1 MSLAKLSIMNF
12 KASFKNY
19 VSLIIS
25 LAFTVLI
32 IFNFFNLMDSSIMES
47 LGKIN
52 SQNIKIVIQC
62 VIVVLSCFMFF
73 FIWYATNVFLTKRK
87 KEIGVY
93 VFMGLTNQ
101 RIGKLY
107 MLETMLIGLV
117 ALVMGIGF
125 GILISQLF
133 TMTLVTISDIE
144 VNLSFEISL
153 SAILWSSL
161 IYFIVYMIFVFK
173 GYINLVRSS
182 VLDMV
187 SANRQNEYVKQNKVI
202 LFLKAILGIIILVLG
217 YYYAI
222 KEGGMETMAN
232 ALLAVILVIIG
243 VYLLFGGFIP
253 LIYQTLASNKRFLY
267 KKQRT
272 LWINQ
277 IIFRMKKNYRTYA
290 IVTVLMICA
299 LTALATGVA
308 MHERCQ
314 MIHDFENV
322 YTYQIFSQQA
332 NLQNEFMQVIEEHN
346 DVQYSSYIEMLQIEG
361 SYASTTHQ
369 KNTFAL
375 IPYSQLKELAQDSHQ
390 AFELKQPQDDEVI
403 DLAHQYILSLITTDE
418 LEDIQ
423 IQNQVYDTIQ
433 RTTVPYLGYLQEQV
447 SFYCVS
453 DEEYERLKSA
463 GASLYVYNYKIENTK
478 MLNASVEDIQQ
489 HQDCAGLI
497 KVDPQN
503 DSNQWIKMLY
513 PVCIFMF
520 MVFIFASGSI
530 IFMKLY
536 NDAFEEKERYRVLRK
551 IGISTKT
558 LKAGVQKEL
567 LLTYIVP
574 FVLMCLSS
582 YFSVHALANM
592 MQTDLLSV
600 NILSVGVIA
609 IFFVVCYG
617 LSVVIYCQNAGIYE
631 KGF

>member
-332 NLQNEFMQVIEEHN
+332 HLQNEFMQVIEEHN

-369 KNTFAL
+369 ENTFAL

-403 DLAHQYILSLITTDE
+403 DLAHQYLLSLITTDE
-418 LEDIQ
+418 LEDVQ

-453 DEEYERLKSA
+453 DDEYERLKSA

-497 KVDPQN
+497 KIDPQN
-503 DSNQWIKMLY
+503 DSNQWIQMLY

-574 FVLMCLSS
+574 FLLMSLSS

-617 LSVVIYCQNAGIYE
+617 LSVVIYCQNAGLYE

>member
-332 NLQNEFMQVIEEHN
+332 HLQNEFMQVIEEHN

-375 IPYSQLKELAQDSHQ
+375 IPYSQLKKLAQDSHQ
-390 AFELKQPQDDEVI
+390 AFELKQPQNDEVI

-497 KVDPQN
+497 KIDPQN
-503 DSNQWIKMLY
+503 DSNQWIQMLY

-574 FVLMCLSS
+574 FLLMSLSS

-617 LSVVIYCQNAGIYE
+617 LSVVIYSQNAGIYE

>member
-107 MLETMLIGLV
+107 MLETVLIGLV

-202 LFLKAILGIIILVLG
+202 LFLKAILGIIILILG

-253 LIYQTLASNKRFLY
+253 LIYQTLASNKKFLY

-299 LTALATGVA
+299 VTALATGVA

-390 AFELKQPQDDEVI
+390 TFELKQPQDDEVI

-418 LEDIQ
+418 LEDVQ

-478 MLNASVEDIQQ
+478 MLNASVNDIQQ

-503 DSNQWIKMLY
+503 DSNQWIQMLY

>member
-107 MLETMLIGLV
+107 MLETVLIGLV

-202 LFLKAILGIIILVLG
+202 LFLKAILGIIILILG

-232 ALLAVILVIIG
+232 ALLAVILVIMG

-253 LIYQTLASNKRFLY
+253 LIYQTLASNKKFLY

-299 LTALATGVA
+299 VTALATGVA

-390 AFELKQPQDDEVI
+390 TFELKQPQDDEVI

-418 LEDIQ
+418 LENVQ

-478 MLNASVEDIQQ
+478 MLNASVNDIQQ

-503 DSNQWIKMLY
+503 DSNQWIQMLY

-617 LSVVIYCQNAGIYE
+617 LSVIIYCQNAGIYE

>member
-153 SAILWSSL
+153 SAVLWSSL

-375 IPYSQLKELAQDSHQ
+375 IPYSQLKKLAQDSHQ
-390 AFELKQPQDDEVI
+390 AFELKQPQNDEVI

-418 LEDIQ
+418 LEDVQ

-453 DEEYERLKSA
+453 DDEYERLKSA

-478 MLNASVEDIQQ
+478 MLNASVDDIQQ

-497 KVDPQN
+497 KIDPQN
-503 DSNQWIKMLY
+503 DSTQWIQMLY

-574 FVLMCLSS
+574 FLLMSLSS

>member
-12 KASFKNY
+12 KASFKKY

-25 LAFTVLI
+25 LAFTVFI

-369 KNTFAL
+369 ENTFAL

-453 DEEYERLKSA
+453 DEKYERLKSA

-478 MLNASVEDIQQ
+478 MLNASIDDIQQ

-503 DSNQWIKMLY
+503 DSNQWIQMLY

-574 FVLMCLSS
+574 FLLMSLSS

-617 LSVVIYCQNAGIYE
+617 LSVVIYCQNAGLYE

>member
-19 VSLIIS
+19 ISLIIS
-25 LAFTVLI
+25 LAFTALI

-107 MLETMLIGLV
+107 MLETVLIGLV

-144 VNLSFEISL
+144 VNLSFEILL

-202 LFLKAILGIIILVLG
+202 LFLKAILGIIILILG

-232 ALLAVILVIIG
+232 VLLAVILVIMG

-253 LIYQTLASNKRFLY
+253 LIYQTLASNKKFLY

-299 LTALATGVA
+299 VTALATGVA

-418 LEDIQ
+418 LENVQ

-478 MLNASVEDIQQ
+478 MLNASVDDIQQ

-497 KVDPQN
+497 KIDPQN
-503 DSNQWIKMLY
+503 DSNQWIQMLY

-631 KGF
+631 KVF

>member
-153 SAILWSSL
+153 SAVLWSSL

-346 DVQYSSYIEMLQIEG
+346 DVQYSSYIEMLQVEG
-361 SYASTTHQ
+361 SFASTTHQ

-390 AFELKQPQDDEVI
+390 TFELKQPQDDEVI
-403 DLAHQYILSLITTDE
+403 DLSHQYILSLITTDE

-423 IQNQVYDTIQ
+423 IQNQVYNTIQ

-453 DEEYERLKSA
+453 DDEYQRLKSTET
-463 GASLYVYNYKIENTK
+463 SLYVYNYKIENTK

-497 KVDPQN
+497 KIDPQN

-551 IGISTKT
+551 IGIGTKT
-558 LKAGVQKEL
+558 LRAGVQKEL

-574 FVLMCLSS
+574 FLLMSLSS

-617 LSVVIYCQNAGIYE
+617 LSVVIYCQNAGLYE

>member
-107 MLETMLIGLV
+107 MLETVLIGLV

-202 LFLKAILGIIILVLG
+202 LFLKAILGIIILILG

-253 LIYQTLASNKRFLY
+253 LIYQTLASNKKFLY

-299 LTALATGVA
+299 VTALATGVA

-390 AFELKQPQDDEVI
+390 TFELKQPKNDEVI

-418 LEDIQ
+418 LEDVQ

-478 MLNASVEDIQQ
+478 MLNASVNDIQQ

-497 KVDPQN
+497 KIDPQN
-503 DSNQWIKMLY
+503 DSDQWIQMLY

-617 LSVVIYCQNAGIYE
+617 LSVIIYCQNAGIYE

>member
-153 SAILWSSL
+153 SAVLWSSL

-403 DLAHQYILSLITTDE
+403 DLAHQYILSLITTDK

-497 KVDPQN
+497 KIDPQN
-503 DSNQWIKMLY
+503 DSTQWIQMLY

-574 FVLMCLSS
+574 FLLMSLSS

>member
-107 MLETMLIGLV
+107 MLETMLTGLV

-253 LIYQTLASNKRFLY
+253 LIYQTLASNKKFLY

-390 AFELKQPQDDEVI
+390 AFELKQPKNDEVI

-418 LEDIQ
+418 LEDVQ

-453 DEEYERLKSA
+453 DEEYERLRSA

-497 KVDPQN
+497 KIDPQN
-503 DSNQWIKMLY
+503 DSTQWIQMLY

-574 FVLMCLSS
+574 FLLMSLSS

>member
-62 VIVVLSCFMFF
+62 VIIVLSCFMFF

-107 MLETMLIGLV
+107 MLETVLIGLV

-202 LFLKAILGIIILVLG
+202 LFLKAILGIIILILG

-232 ALLAVILVIIG
+232 ALLAVILVIMG

-253 LIYQTLASNKRFLY
+253 LIYQTLASNKKFLY

-369 KNTFAL
+369 ENTFAL
-375 IPYSQLKELAQDSHQ
+375 IPYSQLKKLAQDSHQ
-390 AFELKQPQDDEVI
+390 AFELKQPQDDELI

-418 LEDIQ
+418 LEDVQ

-478 MLNASVEDIQQ
+478 MLNASVDDIQQ

-497 KVDPQN
+497 KIDPQN
-503 DSNQWIKMLY
+503 DSNQWIQMLY

-574 FVLMCLSS
+574 FLLMSLSS

>member
-346 DVQYSSYIEMLQIEG
+346 DVQCSSYIEMLQIEG

-369 KNTFAL
+369 ENTFAL
-375 IPYSQLKELAQDSHQ
+375 IPYSQLKKLAQDSHQ
-390 AFELKQPQDDEVI
+390 AFELKQPQNDEVI

-418 LEDIQ
+418 LEDVQ

-478 MLNASVEDIQQ
+478 MLNASVDDIQQ

-497 KVDPQN
+497 KIDPQN
-503 DSNQWIKMLY
+503 DSTQWIQMLY

-574 FVLMCLSS
+574 FLLMSLSS

>member
-107 MLETMLIGLV
+107 MLETVLIGLV

-202 LFLKAILGIIILVLG
+202 LFLKAILGIIILILG

-232 ALLAVILVIIG
+232 ALLAVILVIMG

-375 IPYSQLKELAQDSHQ
+375 IPYSQLKKLAQDSHQ
-390 AFELKQPQDDEVI
+390 AFELKQPQDDELI
-403 DLAHQYILSLITTDE
+403 DLAHQYLLSLITTDE

-453 DEEYERLKSA
+453 DEEYERLKST
-463 GASLYVYNYKIENTK
+463 GTSLYVYNYKIENTK
-478 MLNASVEDIQQ
+478 MLNASVNDIQQ

-503 DSNQWIKMLY
+503 DSNQWIQMLY

-617 LSVVIYCQNAGIYE
+617 LSVIIYCQNAGIYE

>member
-107 MLETMLIGLV
+107 MLETMLTGLV

-153 SAILWSSL
+153 SAVLWSSL

-202 LFLKAILGIIILVLG
+202 LFLKAILGIIILILG

-232 ALLAVILVIIG
+232 ALLAVILVIMG

-375 IPYSQLKELAQDSHQ
+375 IPYSQLKKLAQDSHQ
-390 AFELKQPQDDEVI
+390 TFELKQPKNDEVI

-418 LEDIQ
+418 LEDVQ

-478 MLNASVEDIQQ
+478 MLNASVDDIQQ

-497 KVDPQN
+497 KIDPQN
-503 DSNQWIKMLY
+503 DSNQWIQMLY

>member
-107 MLETMLIGLV
+107 MLETMLTGLV

-153 SAILWSSL
+153 SAVLWSSL

-369 KNTFAL
+369 ENTFAL

-478 MLNASVEDIQQ
+478 MLNASVDDIQQ

-497 KVDPQN
+497 KIDPQN
-503 DSNQWIKMLY
+503 DSTQWIQMLY

-574 FVLMCLSS
+574 FLLMSLSS

>member
-73 FIWYATNVFLTKRK
+73 FIWYATNVFLAKRK

-375 IPYSQLKELAQDSHQ
+375 IPYSQLKKLAQDSHQ
-390 AFELKQPQDDEVI
+390 AFELKQPQNDEVI

-418 LEDIQ
+418 LEDVQ

-478 MLNASVEDIQQ
+478 MLNASVDDIQQ

-497 KVDPQN
+497 KIDPQN
-503 DSNQWIKMLY
+503 DSNQWIQMLY

-574 FVLMCLSS
+574 FLLMSLSS

>member
-332 NLQNEFMQVIEEHN
+332 NLQNEFMKVIEEHN
-346 DVQYSSYIEMLQIEG
+346 DVQYSSHIEMLQIEG

>member
-107 MLETMLIGLV
+107 MLETMLTGLV

-153 SAILWSSL
+153 SAVLWSSL

-375 IPYSQLKELAQDSHQ
+375 IPYSQLKKLAQDSHQ
-390 AFELKQPQDDEVI
+390 AFELKQPQNDEVI

-418 LEDIQ
+418 LEDVQ

-478 MLNASVEDIQQ
+478 MLNASVDDIQQ

-497 KVDPQN
+497 KIDPQN
-503 DSNQWIKMLY
+503 DSNQWIQMLY

>member
-153 SAILWSSL
+153 SAVLWSSL

-299 LTALATGVA
+299 VTALATGVA

-390 AFELKQPQDDEVI
+390 TFELKQPKNDEVI

-418 LEDIQ
+418 LEDVQ

-478 MLNASVEDIQQ
+478 MLNASVNDIQQ

-503 DSNQWIKMLY
+503 DSNQWIQMLY

>member
-1 MSLAKLSIMNF
+1 MNLAKLSIMNF

-202 LFLKAILGIIILVLG
+202 LFLKTILGIIILVLG

-290 IVTVLMICA
+290 IVTVLMICD

-403 DLAHQYILSLITTDE
+403 DLAHQYLLSLITTDE
-418 LEDIQ
+418 LEDVQ

-497 KVDPQN
+497 KIDPQN
-503 DSNQWIKMLY
+503 DSNQWIQMLY

-574 FVLMCLSS
+574 FLLMSLSS

>member
-153 SAILWSSL
+153 SAVLWSSL

-346 DVQYSSYIEMLQIEG
+346 DVQYSSYIEMLQIEA

-390 AFELKQPQDDEVI
+390 AFELKQPQNDEVI

-497 KVDPQN
+497 KIDPQN
-503 DSNQWIKMLY
+503 DSNQWIQMLY

-574 FVLMCLSS
+574 FLLMSLSS

>member
-153 SAILWSSL
+153 SAVLWSSL

-375 IPYSQLKELAQDSHQ
+375 IPYSQLKKLAQDSHQ
-390 AFELKQPQDDEVI
+390 AFELKQPQNDEVI

-497 KVDPQN
+497 KIDPQN
-503 DSNQWIKMLY
+503 DSTQWIQMLY

-574 FVLMCLSS
+574 FLLMSLSS

>member
-153 SAILWSSL
+153 SAVLWSSL

-375 IPYSQLKELAQDSHQ
+375 IPYSQLKKLAQDSHQ
-390 AFELKQPQDDEVI
+390 AFELKQPQNDEVI

-478 MLNASVEDIQQ
+478 MLNASVDDIQQ

-497 KVDPQN
+497 KIDPQN
-503 DSNQWIKMLY
+503 DSTQWIQMLY

-574 FVLMCLSS
+574 FLLMSLSS

>member
-107 MLETMLIGLV
+107 MLETMLTGLV

-153 SAILWSSL
+153 SAVLWSSL

-369 KNTFAL
+369 ENTFAL

-390 AFELKQPQDDEVI
+390 AFELKQPQNDEVI

-478 MLNASVEDIQQ
+478 MLNASVDDIQQ

-497 KVDPQN
+497 KIDPQN
-503 DSNQWIKMLY
+503 DSTQWIQMLY

-574 FVLMCLSS
+574 FLLMSLSS

>member
-107 MLETMLIGLV
+107 MLETVLIGLV

-332 NLQNEFMQVIEEHN
+332 NLQNEFMKVIEEHN

-390 AFELKQPQDDEVI
+390 AFELKQPQNDEVI

-478 MLNASVEDIQQ
+478 MLNASVNDIQQ

-503 DSNQWIKMLY
+503 DSNQWIQMLY

-574 FVLMCLSS
+574 FLLMSLSS

>member
-107 MLETMLIGLV
+107 MLETVLIGLV

-202 LFLKAILGIIILVLG
+202 LFLKAILGIIILILG

-253 LIYQTLASNKRFLY
+253 LIYQTLASNKKFLY

-390 AFELKQPQDDEVI
+390 TFELKQPKNDEVI

-418 LEDIQ
+418 LEDVQ

-497 KVDPQN
+497 KIDPQN
-503 DSNQWIKMLY
+503 DSNQWIQMLY

-574 FVLMCLSS
+574 FLLMSLSS

>member
-202 LFLKAILGIIILVLG
+202 LFLKAILGIIILILG

-253 LIYQTLASNKRFLY
+253 LIYRTLASNKRFLY

-390 AFELKQPQDDEVI
+390 AFELKQPQNDEVI

-453 DEEYERLKSA
+453 DEEYERLRSA

-497 KVDPQN
+497 KIDPQN
-503 DSNQWIKMLY
+503 DSTQWIQMLY

-574 FVLMCLSS
+574 FLLMSLSS

>member
-202 LFLKAILGIIILVLG
+202 LFLKAILGIIILILG

-232 ALLAVILVIIG
+232 ALLAVILVIMG

-253 LIYQTLASNKRFLY
+253 LIYQTLASNKKFLY

-299 LTALATGVA
+299 VTALATGVA

-390 AFELKQPQDDEVI
+390 TFELKQPKNDEVI

-418 LEDIQ
+418 LEDVQ

-478 MLNASVEDIQQ
+478 MLNASVNDIQQ

-497 KVDPQN
+497 KIDPQN
-503 DSNQWIKMLY
+503 DSNQWIQMLY

>member
-107 MLETMLIGLV
+107 MLETVLIGLV

-202 LFLKAILGIIILVLG
+202 LFLKAILGIIILILG

-232 ALLAVILVIIG
+232 ALLAVILVIMG

-253 LIYQTLASNKRFLY
+253 LIYQTLASNKKFLY

-299 LTALATGVA
+299 VTALATGVA

-418 LEDIQ
+418 LENVQ

-478 MLNASVEDIQQ
+478 MLNASVNDIQQ

-503 DSNQWIKMLY
+503 DSNQWIQMLY

>member
-107 MLETMLIGLV
+107 MLETVLIGLV

-202 LFLKAILGIIILVLG
+202 LFLKAILGIIILILG

-253 LIYQTLASNKRFLY
+253 LIYQTLASNKKFLY

-299 LTALATGVA
+299 VTALATGVA

-390 AFELKQPQDDEVI
+390 TFELKQPKNDEVI

-418 LEDIQ
+418 LEDVQ

-453 DEEYERLKSA
+453 DEEYERLRSA

-497 KVDPQN
+497 KIDPQN
-503 DSNQWIKMLY
+503 DSTQWIQMLY

-574 FVLMCLSS
+574 FLLMSLSS

>member
-253 LIYQTLASNKRFLY
+253 LIYQTLASNKKFLY

-299 LTALATGVA
+299 VTALATGVA
-308 MHERCQ
+308 MHKRCQ

-390 AFELKQPQDDEVI
+390 TFELKQPKNDEVI

-418 LEDIQ
+418 LENVQ

-478 MLNASVEDIQQ
+478 MLNASVNDIQQ

-497 KVDPQN
+497 KIDPQN
-503 DSNQWIKMLY
+503 DSNQWIQMLY

-574 FVLMCLSS
+574 FLLMSLSS

-609 IFFVVCYG
+609 IFFVVCYS
-617 LSVVIYCQNAGIYE
+617 LSVVIYSQNAGIYE